1 VVDVLQLLHQD
12 VVVVAEVLV
21 DTEHLIQ
28 IQMPEPLPFLITQV
42 MELLLAVEELLEV
55 KVTVVQTMQLQDRI
69 LPYYILYQRVEA
81 TD

>member
-1 VVDVLQLLHQD
+1 MVDVLQLLHQD

-21 DTEHLIQ
+21 DIEHL
-28 IQMPEPLPFLITQV
+28 MEFPLPEPLPFLITQV
-42 MELLLAVEELLEV
+42 MELLLAVEEVLEV
-55 KVTVVQTMQLQDRI
+55 KVTVVQTMQLQDQI